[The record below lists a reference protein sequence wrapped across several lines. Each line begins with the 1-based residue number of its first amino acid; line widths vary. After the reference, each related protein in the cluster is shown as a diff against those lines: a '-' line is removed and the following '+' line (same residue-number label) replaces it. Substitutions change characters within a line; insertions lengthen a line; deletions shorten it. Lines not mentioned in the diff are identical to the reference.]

1 MPLNSLQLLILEVL
15 EDQSEGYLCSEYSS
29 AFVAV
34 GLEDREE
41 LRQVLISLQDS
52 GLVEFFTEEE
62 ETTVVKVEK
71 DERGKPKIHKDQYVP
86 ILDEEGNIQTEVVT
100 TTVDAGWVIT
110 EAGRLELT
118 S

>member
-1 MPLNSLQLLILEVL
+1 MPLNSLQLLILEIL
-15 EDQSEGYLCSEYSS
+15 GDQSEGYLCSEYSS
-29 AFVAV
+29 AFVAM

-41 LRQVLISLQDS
+41 LRRELIYLQDN
-52 GLVEFFTEEE
+52 GLAEYFTEEE

-86 ILDEEGNIQTEVVT
+86 ILDEEGNIQTEVIT
-100 TTVDAGWVIT
+100 NTVDEGWVIT
-110 EAGRLELT
+110 EAGRTELT